1 MSTIKCIIAA
11 GGLGTRLQG
20 FRDNQSTKILLKVN
34 SKPMIIQQLEQ
45 LISWGLNNFVIITN
59 PSFDKLIKE
68 ETSQI
73 REKYNIDYAIQ
84 PEQLGISHA
93 LKQASSYVNDDDQ
106 VIFVLGDNFFGNN
119 PLVNIDF
126 DELLSTNKNS
136 IIFTKEVTNPEEF
149 GVAVIDSSSK
159 VIQIEEK
166 PQNPKSNN
174 AVVGLYVFDSTCMKK
189 IDELKPSTRG
199 EYEITDLINL
209 YINEGTCSSI
219 NLDTWWID
227 AGTPERIIDLEEKLT

>member
-1 MSTIKCIIAA
+1 VSTIKCIIAA

>member
-1 MSTIKCIIAA
+1 M
-11 GGLGTRLQG
+11 
-20 FRDNQSTKILLKVN
+20 
-34 SKPMIIQQLEQ
+34 
-45 LISWGLNNFVIITN
+45 
-59 PSFDKLIKE
+59 
-68 ETSQI
+68 